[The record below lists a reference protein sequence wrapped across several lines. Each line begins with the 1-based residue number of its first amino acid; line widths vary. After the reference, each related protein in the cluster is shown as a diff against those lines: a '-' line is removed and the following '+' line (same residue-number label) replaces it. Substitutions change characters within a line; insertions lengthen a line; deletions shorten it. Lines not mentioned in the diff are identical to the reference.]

1 VLSRSR
7 SLMAGYLFEYA
18 SAAKSP
24 ARVSCLVLQLLVRF
38 GVSKQLFALSKMMTD
53 APTDID
59 GVFAFKRQ
67 NFAKE
72 RFYSVIH
79 SQPPVWP
86 PGLERAPGKANADV
100 ILADDRRAACRVKGL
115 RCGCEKDVVRFSDH
129 GEIIVI
135 KASPGRLCKLSVI
148 DGGSINGV
156 FSINDC
162 ATIDAADETN
172 RLFVL
177 PFGARAGTIVCLDW
191 PMHVG
196 IVLSAAPDGTP
207 IMAVNYS

>member
-1 VLSRSR
+1 MLSRFR
-7 SLMAGYLFEYA
+7 SLMTGYIFEYA

-72 RFYSVIH
+72 RFYSVVH

-100 ILADDRRAACRVKGL
+100 ILADDRRAACRVK
-115 RCGCEKDVVRFSDH
+115 
-129 GEIIVI
+129 IIVI

-177 PFGARAGTIVCLDW
+177 PFGARAGPIVCLDW

>member
-1 VLSRSR
+1 
-7 SLMAGYLFEYA
+7 MAGYLFEYA

-72 RFYSVIH
+72 RFYSVVH

-86 PGLERAPGKANADV
+86 AGLERAP
-100 ILADDRRAACRVKGL
+100 
-115 RCGCEKDVVRFSDH
+115 
-129 GEIIVI
+129 
-135 KASPGRLCKLSVI
+135 
-148 DGGSINGV
+148 
-156 FSINDC
+156 
-162 ATIDAADETN
+162 
-172 RLFVL
+172 
-177 PFGARAGTIVCLDW
+177 GARAGTIVCLDW

>member
-1 VLSRSR
+1 
-7 SLMAGYLFEYA
+7 MAGYLFEYA

-72 RFYSVIH
+72 RFYSVVH

-86 PGLERAPGKANADV
+86 PGLERAPGKADADV
-100 ILADDRRAACRVKGL
+100 ILADDSAPLAALTNIKGL
-115 RCGCEKDVVRFSDH
+115 KCGCEKDVVRFSDH
-129 GEIIVI
+129 GEINTPNPIISPFGIRISFSRFGSRVHAGAVFLGI
-135 KASPGRLCKLSVI
+135 GNVFDERSRSASFAILAAIRRASSLVSNL
-148 DGGSINGV
+148 
-156 FSINDC
+156 
-162 ATIDAADETN
+162 AADRYQWQRN
-172 RLFVL
+172 KPLK
-177 PFGARAGTIVCLDW
+177 
-191 PMHVG
+191 
-196 IVLSAAPDGTP
+196 SQ
-207 IMAVNYS
+207 

>member
-1 VLSRSR
+1 MLSRSR

-72 RFYSVIH
+72 RFYSVVH

-100 ILADDRRAACRVKGL
+100 ILADDRRAACRVK
-115 RCGCEKDVVRFSDH
+115 
-129 GEIIVI
+129 IIVI

>member
-1 VLSRSR
+1 
-7 SLMAGYLFEYA
+7 MAGYLFEYA
-18 SAAKSP
+18 SAAKSL

-72 RFYSVIH
+72 RFYSVVH

-100 ILADDRRAACRVKGL
+100 ILADDRRAACRVK
-115 RCGCEKDVVRFSDH
+115 
-129 GEIIVI
+129 IIVI

-177 PFGARAGTIVCLDW
+177 PFGARAGPIVCLDW

-196 IVLSAAPDGTP
+196 IVLSAAPDGAP

>member
-1 VLSRSR
+1 
-7 SLMAGYLFEYA
+7 
-18 SAAKSP
+18 
-24 ARVSCLVLQLLVRF
+24 
-38 GVSKQLFALSKMMTD
+38 
-53 APTDID
+53 
-59 GVFAFKRQ
+59 
-67 NFAKE
+67 
-72 RFYSVIH
+72 
-79 SQPPVWP
+79 
-86 PGLERAPGKANADV
+86 
-100 ILADDRRAACRVKGL
+100 
-115 RCGCEKDVVRFSDH
+115 VVRFSDH

-177 PFGARAGTIVCLDW
+177 PFGARAGPIVCLDW

-196 IVLSAAPDGTP
+196 IVLSAAPDGAP

>member
-1 VLSRSR
+1 MLSRSR

-18 SAAKSP
+18 SAAKSL

-72 RFYSVIH
+72 RFYSVVH

-100 ILADDRRAACRVKGL
+100 ILADDRRAACRVK
-115 RCGCEKDVVRFSDH
+115 
-129 GEIIVI
+129 IIVI

-177 PFGARAGTIVCLDW
+177 PFGARAGPIVCLDW